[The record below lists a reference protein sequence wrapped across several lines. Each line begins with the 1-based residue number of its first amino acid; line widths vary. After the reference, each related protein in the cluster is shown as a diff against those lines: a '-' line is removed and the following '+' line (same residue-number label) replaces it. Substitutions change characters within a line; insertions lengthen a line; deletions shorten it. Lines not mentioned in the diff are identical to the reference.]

1 VESRSVIHALALLVT
16 LFSCLIFPTVPP
28 SRAEDRAL
36 EQLLEVFQKKGVLT
50 AEEVMM
56 IQQTMDQDIEKMT
69 QREKEIEAKEKA
81 LNQREKSLQIKE
93 DVLSKSASSKAISP
107 PVDDAVEQ
115 TETASDEGES
125 AGSVLTG
132 RYRDGLCWSTQ
143 DPDIFSLCLGGLLQT
158 DYRYFNYSGVDPNK
172 NGFDIR
178 RARLLLA
185 GHFLKHFDYK
195 LEYEFQGAES
205 RNLLDAYLDTN
216 FSSYFTLR
224 AGQFKEPFGLEQYTP
239 DKNLFFVNRSMGF
252 YLTPGRDIG
261 LMARTSLL
269 RDTIDFYL
277 GIFNGD
283 GQDGSTGGDED
294 APQVTGRLVLS
305 PFKNHGPAAFNDL
318 MFGGSFNY
326 GKIDSNNVDIHVKTT
341 GLTPFFDVASNAK
354 FNIIQD
360 ADTLMRYGMELGWA
374 FGPLALMS
382 EYVHADYKDV
392 VTSADRFD
400 IELEDYYVALLWM
413 LTGEKPAFRKGIFQ
427 PINPLKSIWSGGWGG
442 LGLAFRYD
450 HWEAGDDVYDTLIQP
465 GISVRK
471 ADAYTIALNWWL
483 NSFLRL
489 IADFTRTDFDRPLL
503 IDRDP
508 RTGEAFYSD
517 TEDVFTARL
526 QFAF

>member
-1 VESRSVIHALALLVT
+1 MESRSVIHALALLVT

-81 LNQREKSLQIKE
+81 LNQREKSLQVKE
-93 DVLSKSASSKAISP
+93 DVLAKSASSKAISP

-125 AGSVLTG
+125 AGSVLMG

-239 DKNLFFVNRSMGF
+239 DKTYFLSTVPWDFTSHPAGTSDLWRA
-252 YLTPGRDIG
+252 
-261 LMARTSLL
+261 LML

-305 PFKNHGPAAFNDL
+305 PFKNHGTAAFHDL
-318 MFGGSFNY
+318 MFGRSPNY

-360 ADTLMRYGMELGWA
+360 ADTLMRYGVSRMG
-374 FGPLALMS
+374 FRSLALMS
-382 EYVHADYKDV
+382 EYVHADYKM
-392 VTSADRFD
+392 S
-400 IELEDYYVALLWM
+400 
-413 LTGEKPAFRKGIFQ
+413 
-427 PINPLKSIWSGGWGG
+427 
-442 LGLAFRYD
+442 
-450 HWEAGDDVYDTLIQP
+450 
-465 GISVRK
+465 
-471 ADAYTIALNWWL
+471 
-483 NSFLRL
+483 
-489 IADFTRTDFDRPLL
+489 
-503 IDRDP
+503 
-508 RTGEAFYSD
+508 
-517 TEDVFTARL
+517 
-526 QFAF
+526 